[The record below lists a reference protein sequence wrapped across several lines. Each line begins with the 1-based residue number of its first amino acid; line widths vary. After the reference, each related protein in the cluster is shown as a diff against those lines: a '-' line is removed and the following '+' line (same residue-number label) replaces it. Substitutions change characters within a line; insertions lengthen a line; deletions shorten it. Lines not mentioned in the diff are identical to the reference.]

1 MEQPFSN
8 CWQVIMSHE
17 CNACDA
23 MFLKFKRPEHLKTHL
38 SLVLKNLFFYCRF
51 SSLEIQGHVKP
62 MSNYKRIDCIY
73 LPEQDHSATQVIV

>member
-17 CNACDA
+17 CNAFDA

-38 SLVLKNLFFYCRF
+38 SLVLKNLFFYCRPVLKF
-51 SSLEIQGHVKP
+51 GNPRTCQTNVK
-62 MSNYKRIDCIY
+62 
-73 LPEQDHSATQVIV
+73 L